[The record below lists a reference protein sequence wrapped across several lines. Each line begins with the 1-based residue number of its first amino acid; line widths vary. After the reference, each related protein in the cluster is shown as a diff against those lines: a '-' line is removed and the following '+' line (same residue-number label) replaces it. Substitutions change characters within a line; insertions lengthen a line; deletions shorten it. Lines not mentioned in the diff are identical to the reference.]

1 MQQAPRKRGPRK
13 LGLYVCEFPGC
24 GKQFSRSD
32 HVKRHARNHTS
43 EGRFR
48 CEVPGC
54 TAEFTRLDIKTKH
67 QNRHFRRLDRVSE
80 VPENVSGAADSTKPE
95 GSSPAGQM
103 ESTESSDHTTKDVIS
118 QPTPQIGPFATNV
131 GDSALVSPS
140 FSPSRLIRWMMHDLT
155 EVSPSHADHQTSHG
169 PLFAEYHQLGA
180 DTATMLNEVLAITP
194 EFPNANYQTDV
205 DENILLHMSQRL
217 PMLEGH
223 ADFEVYKVRLFLK
236 LYWRMYHSQYP
247 ILHRPSFSTFQ
258 VHPLLLLAMVMIGA
272 SFAKKCPMPEDVEL
286 SDPDGFADLIA
297 YPLRWLIF
305 SCDEAKPGCNSW
317 VIQSLL
323 MLETYEITKTSRR
336 LHERACIYNGTKI
349 QLLRRSPILGGDP
362 LKGGSADPSH
372 SNSLWTTWIES
383 ESMKR
388 AAWMS
393 FYIDTIH
400 AVVYGHPVSIY
411 DSQIKL
417 SLPCPDDLWE
427 YDNFDRNNAPASV
440 MQMPIFTDALTRLLR
455 NEPVQTGP
463 FGRKIL
469 LAGLLNLNIQMSQK
483 ESQLTLL
490 GWDSK
495 RENWKASIASAL
507 DHWRVQLPQR
517 SCCHAGSC
525 LYHADSGPALLP
537 PSFHAHDTRC
547 KFPEYHSAQLHLWI
561 THYDYIVYAGA
572 PKRMNVPVLTEDYDV
587 VVRRIA
593 KWAQSGA
600 GAICAVNSYIL
611 LFEMM
616 LSPENSTDQVNY
628 VYEPDKDPFIYRPNV
643 IVSATLSLWAFTF
656 YNYGPESRFMSPES
670 GIELDGDYAPAMEDA
685 YAYLRRIRTELVKET
700 GIPFRKLNQMDPDQ
714 YKKAVAEY
722 AAALSR
728 VSHINYMVGLLLALA
743 TGYKNGKWEI
753 GREYA
758 KLLRNCAQRSMGS
771 PVVFCMNMYEDN

>member
-54 TAEFTRLDIKTKH
+54 TAQFTRLDIKTKH
-67 QNRHFRRLDRVSE
+67 QNRHFRRLDRGSQL
-80 VPENVSGAADSTKPE
+80 PESASGEADGARQE
-95 GSSPAGQM
+95 GSPPAGQTV
-103 ESTESSDHTTKDVIS
+103 STESSDPAGKEVIS
-118 QPTPQIGPFATNV
+118 QPTSQIGPFATNV
-131 GDSALVSPS
+131 GDPALVSPT
-140 FSPSRLIRWMMHDLT
+140 FSPSRLIRWIMHDLT
-155 EVSPSHADHQTSHG
+155 EVSPTHADHQTSQG
-169 PLFAEYHQLGA
+169 PLFADYHQLGA

-223 ADFEVYKVRLFLK
+223 PDFEVSKVHFYLK
-236 LYWRMYHSQYP
+236 LYWQMYHPQYP

-272 SFAKKCPMPEDVEL
+272 SFAKKCPIPEDVEL
-286 SDPDGFADLIA
+286 GDPDGLADLIA

-305 SCDEAKPGCNSW
+305 SCDEAKPGCSSW

-362 LKGGSADPSH
+362 LKGRSADPSH

-537 PSFHAHDTRC
+537 PSLHAQDTRC
-547 KFPEYHSAQLHLWI
+547 KFPEYHSAQIHLWI

-593 KWAQSGA
+593 KWAQSAA

-643 IVSATLSLWAFTF
+643 IVSATLSLWAYTF

-670 GIELDGDYAPAMEDA
+670 KIELDGDYAPAMEDA
-685 YAYLRRIRTELVKET
+685 YAYLRRIRTALVKET
-700 GIPFRKLNQMDPDQ
+700 GIPFRKLNQMDPDE

-722 AAALSR
+722 AATLPR
-728 VSHINYMVGLLLALA
+728 ISHINYMVGLLLALA
-743 TGYKNGKWEI
+743 AGYKNGKWEI